1 MEARMSIDTTSRKE
15 PEPLEQL
22 FQICLGFIPAICL
35 NVVAK
40 LAVADFLANGP
51 QSVADLARATNCNE
65 DALGRIMRAVSAFGV
80 FKELDA
86 KRFEQTPASDLL
98 RSDHPKSLR
107 PFVSFFPDPL
117 HFRFYSNLMHSA
129 RTGETTGNI
138 TVGMELFD
146 YLKGHPEDSEI
157 FNAAMVNMTQMF
169 VPAVIDA
176 YDFSETQ
183 TLVDVGGGHGS
194 VLASVLQKFPK
205 MQGILFDIDH
215 VVAGAHSYLKSTGV
229 ADRCRTIAGDMFLS
243 VPEGG
248 DTYIMKN
255 IIHDW
260 DDERS
265 ITILRNVRA
274 ALGKRDRG
282 KVLLLEMLIG
292 PGCNPLGYLADIE
305 MMVLPGGRE
314 RSEQE
319 YRELFAQ
326 AGFRLTRVV
335 PTQSLQSVIEAVPA

>member
-1 MEARMSIDTTSRKE
+1 MSIDITARKE

-40 LAVADFLANGP
+40 LGVADFLAKGP
-51 QSVADLARATNCNE
+51 QSVADLAQATNSNK
-65 DALGRIMRAVSAFGV
+65 DALGRIMRAVSTFGV
-80 FKELDA
+80 FKELEA
-86 KRFEQTPASDLL
+86 NRFEQTPASDLL

-107 PFVSFFPDPL
+107 PFVLFFPDPL
-117 HFRFYSNLMHSA
+117 HFRCYSNLMHSVK
-129 RTGETTGNI
+129 TGETTGKI

-146 YLKGHPEDSEI
+146 YLKGHPEDSET
-157 FNAAMVNMTQMF
+157 FNAAMVNLSQMF
-169 VPAVIDA
+169 VPAAIDA

-183 TLVDVGGGHGS
+183 TLVDVGGGHGA
-194 VLASVLQKFPK
+194 VLATVLQKFPK
-205 MQGILFDIDH
+205 MKGILVDIDH

-229 ADRCRTIAGDMFLS
+229 ADRCQVIARDIFLS

-260 DDERS
+260 NDERS
-265 ITILRNVRA
+265 VTILKNVRA

-282 KVLLLEMLIG
+282 KLLLLEMVIG
-292 PGCNPLGYLADIE
+292 PGGNPLGYLSDIE

-314 RSEQE
+314 RSEEE
-319 YRELFAQ
+319 YRDLFAQ

-335 PTQSLQSVIEAVPA
+335 PTQSLQSVIEAVPV